1 MTHERPRTP
10 LPRESAPVP
19 PLPRLGGA
27 LVSHPLW
34 PQEPGPETSL
44 IRPYSLTDGRTRP
57 SRSDLSLA
65 AQVVSVPA
73 VEEPQVDTEL
83 QEILTMCVHPL
94 SVAEV
99 AARAALPLGVAR
111 ILMSDLLDQGLLMV
125 HEVGPTDERPSL
137 GTLRLVLE
145 RIREI

>member
-1 MTHERPRTP
+1 MN
-10 LPRESAPVP
+10 V
-19 PLPRLGGA
+19 
-27 LVSHPLW
+27 
-34 PQEPGPETSL
+34 

-73 VEEPQVDTEL
+73 VEEPQVETEL
-83 QEILTMCVHPL
+83 REILAMCVYPL
-94 SVAEV
+94 PVAEV
-99 AARAALPLGVAR
+99 AARSALPLGVAR

-125 HEVGPTDERPSL
+125 REAGPPNERPSL
-137 GTLRLVLE
+137 DTLRLVLE